1 MQPSNI
7 DFPMRLPVIV
17 EEDNF
22 SYPFSIVPIFT
33 HDEKNIKAATKAL
46 DKNDLVFVCC
56 AKEPNDMQQVA
67 QNITKESNQK
77 SSAEKSSLITTN
89 IADKSATIPKPATIP
104 SADSVD
110 TLEKITKHQM
120 PFFDVGVIGTIMRKV
135 HLPDGRVKLLF
146 QGLTKGRIL
155 SLQKGEC
162 YEALVDIIS
171 YKECSFAQVEAM
183 SKVLREKVQNL
194 ANISQVLLP
203 PDLLKSIE
211 ETGEPNRM
219 IDLVAS
225 SIRLKKEQ
233 AYKLFRSDDIE
244 ERLLL
249 LIDFVSEEIQ
259 IQKLQ
264 KEIKTRVHNK
274 MEQTNKEYFLKEQLR
289 QIQKELGIDKQRDEE
304 IEQYEKKLESI
315 KPYLNKEA
323 YKEIKKQI
331 SRLSKMH
338 QESGDANILQNYVE
352 WVLEI
357 PFGKYA
363 KESLSIKN
371 VQKQLDLD
379 HYSLIKPKE
388 RIVEYFAVKELLAQ
402 KAQAQ
407 SKEHAK
413 NESKITKKDSSLEA
427 SKNSSQDSTD
437 EARNEK
443 DDTKEKGTILCFYG
457 PPGVGKTSLANSIA
471 KAVGRE
477 LVRIA
482 LGGLEDV
489 NELRGHRRTYIGAM
503 PGRITQGLIEAKQM
517 NPVMVLDEIDKVARG
532 VRGDPTSVLLEILDP
547 EQNVAFRDYYNN
559 FSIDLSQVIFIA
571 TANDIGAIPPPLRDR
586 MEFIAISSYTPQE
599 KEQIALKYLIPQELK
614 KHGLGSEEIEFG
626 KEAIKTLIERYT
638 REAGVR
644 NLRRVIA
651 SIMRK
656 VATKILTQPNY
667 KKIRLTPKLI
677 PDFIDKIV
685 YEIDPASNAARVGII
700 NGLAWTSVGGD
711 VLKIEA
717 IKLKGKGG
725 LSLTG
730 SLGDVMKESAKI
742 AHSVVKVLLDE
753 NKLKPKSKKSTKA
766 QRAKESKKE
775 SKDSSG
781 DIPFYSKFDIHLHLP
796 EGAVPKDG
804 PSAGIAMACVIA
816 SILCDEAISGEIAMT
831 GELTLSGD
839 VLAIGGL
846 KEKLIAAHKAGIK
859 RALIPSKNY
868 ERDLSDIPKEVLD
881 SLQIIPV
888 KNIDEVFAQVFV

>member
-402 KAQAQ
+402 KAQAH

-443 DDTKEKGTILCFYG
+443 DDPKEKGTILCFYG

-614 KHGLGSEEIEFG
+614 KHGLSSEEIEFG

-685 YEIDPASNAARVGII
+685 YEIDPASKAARVGII

-753 NKLKPKSKKSTKA
+753 NKLKPKSKKSIKA

-781 DIPFYSKFDIHLHLP
+781 DMPFYSKFDIHLHLP

-816 SILCDEAISGEIAMT
+816 SILCDRAVSGEIAMT

-859 RALIPSKNY
+859 RVLIPSKNY

-888 KNIDEVFAQVFV
+888 KKIDEVFAQVFV